1 MSQITDKEIITL
13 RNKIYKILPEREEN
27 KDWEKTLDEVLT
39 LLAGLLKVTEETSFG
54 IIYMKLSGLAI
65 RGDTMEQKYFRKTI
79 FDCLNLL

>member
-1 MSQITDKEIITL
+1 MSQVTDKEIITL

-39 LLAGLLKVTEETSFG
+39 LLAGMLEVTEETSFG
-54 IIYMKLSGLAI
+54 KIYIKLSGLAI

>member
-1 MSQITDKEIITL
+1 MSQFTDKEIITL

-39 LLAGLLKVTEETSFG
+39 LLAGLLKLTEETSFG
-54 IIYMKLSGLAI
+54 IIYMKLSGLGI
-65 RGDTMEQKYFRKTI
+65 RGDTIEQKYFRKTI